1 MQRLICGSMVAV
13 LLVVA
18 GCASS
23 GEQEEEKEVV
33 YVEAEP
39 SEPPEPPPP
48 EVVPVPVAQPLPG
61 QVRPAPPAKKP
72 SEEAIEKARERPST
86 EIIDEANER
95 ARSTPVE
102 EGYFNAVQVYDYVP
116 GALYQVYAAEERVT
130 AVQFGEGERVRSI
143 AMGDTVRWVVGQTES
158 GRGASAQEMV
168 LIKPVR
174 SGLETNAVVT
184 TDRRT
189 YQLELS
195 STKDTYMASVSWH
208 YPAAEVQRFAMA
220 GGEDVEEVSRDVG
233 DVDVDMRR
241 ENGQSGSRIG
251 ADVGNLNFEWGFVV
265 DDPEAPPEWKPRRVF
280 DDGQKTYIQFP
291 EWVRE
296 RELPAFFVLSRTGA
310 PEVTNYRL
318 EGDYM
323 VVDHVFERGQLRM
336 VDEDVG
342 DESVGIERLG
352 E

>member
-1 MQRLICGSMVAV
+1 MRRMIAGWMVG
-13 LLVVA
+13 LVVVAA

-23 GEQEEEKEVV
+23 GEHEEEQEVV

-61 QVRPAPPAKKP
+61 QVRPAPPADTP
-72 SEEAIEKARERPST
+72 SEEAVEEATNRPAS
-86 EIIDEANER
+86 EVINEANER

-102 EGYFNAVQVYDYVP
+102 EGYFNAVQVYDFVP
-116 GALYQVYAAEERVT
+116 GALYQVYAAEGRVT
-130 AVQFGEGERVRSI
+130 TLQFGEGEQVRSV
-143 AMGDTVRWVVGQTES
+143 AMGDTVRWVVGRTKAGQ
-158 GRGASAQEMV
+158 GASAQELV

-189 YQLELS
+189 YQLELC
-195 STKDTYMASVSWH
+195 STEDTYMASVSWH
-208 YPAAEVQRFAMA
+208 YPAADVHRFAMGGVEEVEEITADVREDASPEEVQR
-220 GGEDVEEVSRDVG
+220 GPRVG
-233 DVDVDMRR
+233 TQI
-241 ENGQSGSRIG
+241 E
-251 ADVGNLNFEWGFVV
+251 NLNFDWGFVV
-265 DDPEAPPEWKPRRVF
+265 DDPDAPPEWKPERVF
-280 DDGQKTYIQFP
+280 DDGRHTYIQFP
-291 EWVRE
+291 RWVRE
-296 RELPAFFVLSRTGA
+296 RELPAFFVLSQTGA
-310 PEVTNYRL
+310 PEVTNYRM

-336 VDEDVG
+336 ADEEVG